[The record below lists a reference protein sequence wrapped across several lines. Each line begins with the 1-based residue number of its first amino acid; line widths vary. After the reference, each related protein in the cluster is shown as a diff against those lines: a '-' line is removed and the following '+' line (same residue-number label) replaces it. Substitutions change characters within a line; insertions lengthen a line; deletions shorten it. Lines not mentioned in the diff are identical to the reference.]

1 MKESFSTYGAAE
13 DFLKNLAEEK
23 KFLIGMRA
31 MPTGEY
37 QVEWQEHKDYVAQD
51 GKSYPDEVWFTE
63 DQRMILVQDLEPE
76 HARNILRMMLRQE
89 REMRDR
95 MESLLEHIVSAGE
108 AEIADDLMDDAG
120 NIPAAGTML
129 H

>member
-1 MKESFSTYGAAE
+1 MKESFLTLEEAE
-13 DFLKNLAEEK
+13 GFLKNLAEEK
-23 KFLIGMRA
+23 KYLIGMRA

-37 QVEWQEHKDYVAQD
+37 QVEWQEHKDYVAHD

-89 REMRDR
+89 REIRDR
-95 MESLLEHIVSAGE
+95 MEGILDHIMTAANGE
-108 AEIADDLMDDAG
+108 IEDDLMDDDIG
-120 NIPAAGTML
+120 PSDGTML